1 MDRQDRRDQPGLQ
14 ARSDRPGRKDQRVT
28 LVKPD
33 RKDRKE
39 FRDRKDRK
47 DRKEL
52 EVSAGL
58 WDKWE
63 PRDLTDRRAY
73 KAKRES
79 HSSKS

>member
-1 MDRQDRRDQPGLQ
+1 MVQRDRKGLMVLLGRSVQLDRRGQRATQGKPDRLGRKDRRERTDRKGRKDRRD
-14 ARSDRPGRKDQRVT
+14 SVD
-28 LVKPD
+28 
-33 RKDRKE
+33 
-39 FRDRKDRK
+39 
-47 DRKEL
+47 
-52 EVSAGL
+52 L